1 MKLENERKEVEDTTA
16 LAKAKELN
24 KDGGDQKKGVML

>member
-1 MKLENERKEVEDTTA
+1 MKLENERKEAEDTTA
-16 LAKAKELN
+16 LAKAKEV